1 MALEA
6 GLGQLMMG
14 VLLRVGC
21 DLTKK
26 GGRGN
31 PPWSP
36 SSWDYAY
43 VPIPEGVDHRHI
55 SDPPT
60 YAQFE
65 PAVRRLRCELPQH
78 LGSDTIVH
86 VDPDF
91 QSLSIGEPFYI
102 SRGLSSRGRI
112 LSRLHPGDFIAFY
125 ASFRPTLPFPDRFAY
140 CLIGLFLVGRG
151 ARVSQLT
158 IGERMRCAHGRRER
172 SENDLVVWGRRSSS
186 GRFTRAIPIG
196 RYRRRAYRVTKQ
208 LLEAWGGL
216 TVKDGYI
223 QRSAIPPRFLAPAQ
237 FLGWLKA
244 QEGVSPLLRNN
255 G

>member
-1 MALEA
+1 M
-6 GLGQLMMG
+6 QG

-26 GGRGN
+26 GGRWN
-31 PPWSP
+31 PPCRP

-43 VPIPEGVDHRHI
+43 VPIPEGIGYRHI

-65 PAVRRLRCELPQH
+65 SAVRRLRCELPHH
-78 LGSDTIVH
+78 LSSDTKVH

-91 QSLSIGEPFYI
+91 QSLSIGEPFYV

-125 ASFRPTLPFPDRFAY
+125 SSFRPTSPLPDRFAY
-140 CLIGLFLVGRG
+140 CLIGLFVVNRVT
-151 ARVSQLT
+151 RVSQLT
-158 IGERMRCAHGRRER
+158 IEERIRCAHGRREK
-172 SENDLVVWGRRSSS
+172 SSNDLVVWGSCSTS

-196 RYRRRAYRVTKQ
+196 EYQQRAYRVTRE
-208 LLEAWGGL
+208 LLKAWGGL
-216 TVKDGYI
+216 TVNDGYI

-237 FLGWLKA
+237 FLGWLKD
-244 QEGVSPLLRNN
+244 QEGVYPLLRYN